1 VSDLPKLEARD
12 IHKSF
17 GRLEVLKGIS
27 LEARRHDVIS
37 ILGSSGSGKSTF
49 LRCLNFLECPT
60 QGEVALGGDTVRTRR
75 NREGQLEPAD
85 RRQIERFRTR
95 VSMVFQGFNL
105 WSHMTVL
112 ENVMEA
118 LVHVLRIPVAEARE
132 TAEAQLRRVGLIDRV
147 DFYPS
152 QLSGGQQQRAGIARA
167 LAVDPAVILFDEP
180 TSSLDPELVGEV
192 LNVIKGLA
200 EEGRTMIVVT
210 HEMGFARDVS
220 SRVMFLEQG
229 RIEADGPPEEVM
241 RNAES
246 NRFRQF
252 LARDARL
259 KRP

>member
-1 VSDLPKLEARD
+1 LGKAVSDPPKLEARN

-17 GRLEVLKGIS
+17 GKLEVLKGIS
-27 LEARRHDVIS
+27 LEARPHDVIS

-75 NREGQLEPAD
+75 NRAGQLEPAD
-85 RRQIERFRTR
+85 RRQIEQLRTR
-95 VSMVFQGFNL
+95 ISMVFQGFNL
-105 WSHMTVL
+105 WTHMTVL

-118 LVHVLRIPVAEARE
+118 SVHVLRIPTAQARE
-132 TAEAQLRRVGLIDRV
+132 TAEAQLRRVGLIDRR

-152 QLSGGQQQRAGIARA
+152 QLSGGQQQRAAIARA
-167 LAVDPAVILFDEP
+167 LAVDPEVILFDEP

-192 LNVIKGLA
+192 LGVMKGLA

-220 SRVMFLEQG
+220 SRVIFLEQG
-229 RIEADGPPEEVM
+229 RIESDGPPQEVM

-246 NRFRQF
+246 DRFRQF
-252 LARDARL
+252 LARARD
-259 KRP
+259 

>member
-1 VSDLPKLEARD
+1 
-12 IHKSF
+12 
-17 GRLEVLKGIS
+17 VLKGIS
-27 LEARRHDVIS
+27 LEAHRHDVIS

-118 LVHVLRIPVAEARE
+118 SVHVLRIPVAEARE
-132 TAEAQLRRVGLIDRV
+132 TADTQLRRVGLIDRR

-152 QLSGGQQQRAGIARA
+152 QLSGGQQQRAAIARA
-167 LAVDPAVILFDEP
+167 LAVDPEVILFDEP

-192 LNVIKGLA
+192 LNVMKGLA

-210 HEMGFARDVS
+210 HEMGFAREVS
-220 SRVMFLEQG
+220 SRVIFLEQG
-229 RIEADGPPEEVM
+229 RIEADGPPEDVM
-241 RNAES
+241 RNAAS
-246 NRFRQF
+246 DRFRQF
-252 LARDARL
+252 LTRARD
-259 KRP
+259 

>member
-1 VSDLPKLEARD
+1 VNDLPKLEARN

-27 LEARRHDVIS
+27 LEAHRHDVIS

-118 LVHVLRIPVAEARE
+118 SVHVLRIPVAEAQE
-132 TAEAQLRRVGLIDRV
+132 TAEAQLRRVGLIDRR

-152 QLSGGQQQRAGIARA
+152 QLSGGQQQRAAIARA
-167 LAVDPAVILFDEP
+167 LAVDPEVILFDEP

-192 LNVIKGLA
+192 LNVMKGLA

-210 HEMGFARDVS
+210 HEMGFAREVS
-220 SRVMFLEQG
+220 SRVIFLEQG
-229 RIEADGPPEEVM
+229 RIEADGPPEDVM
-241 RNAES
+241 RNAAS
-246 NRFRQF
+246 DRFRQF
-252 LARDARL
+252 LTRARD
-259 KRP
+259 